1 MNPQRHAIAKNGM
14 TLLEVVIA
22 SGLIASLMV
31 IVWSLFSI
39 YSKLNERGI
48 RQATELQLV
57 RSLVRQIRTDVAQAR
72 FSFPPPKSDAISS
85 VVLEDVIPLPLGAEL
100 VGSQTTLRVVV
111 PSLRRGFPNR
121 PNSFRPDESVKT
133 FDVYD
138 VVQYDWTPS
147 ELPDLFGELQAEPR
161 LMNDRD
167 SDLQEEPGDTG
178 LTRQVTPWYAL
189 NPLALEE
196 TRVDR
201 RTPRGS
207 KIGDINDLP
216 DERNP
221 INRWVKVRDH
231 VPEVS
236 RLRFRY
242 FDGMMWRGEWD
253 SNLEKRFP
261 VAIEVAFDIFVQ
273 DEKAEEDGEIPDNE
287 AVLTK
292 TIDDENGAAKPVDRY
307 SLVEPSDQ
315 EDESVDDLTRDLEIG
330 LDGEFV
336 DYEYK
341 FVISVEPLVSSPPS
355 MGVMP

>member
-1 MNPQRHAIAKNGM
+1 MNPQRQAIAKNGM

-22 SGLIASLMV
+22 SGLVASLMV

-57 RSLVRQIRTDVAQAR
+57 RSLVRQIRTDVMQAR
-72 FSFPPPKSDAISS
+72 FSFPPPKSEAISS
-85 VVLEDVIPLPLGAEL
+85 VALENVIPLPLGAEL
-100 VGSQTTLRVVV
+100 VGTETMLRVVV

-121 PNSFRPDESVKT
+121 PNSFRPDESVKN

-138 VVQYDWTPS
+138 VVQYDWTPR
-147 ELPDLFGELQAEPR
+147 ELPDLFGELQAEPS

-167 SDLQEEPGDTG
+167 SDLLEEPGDTG
-178 LTRQVTPWYAL
+178 LMRQVTPWYAS
-189 NPLALEE
+189 NTLALEG
-196 TRVDR
+196 TRIDR

-207 KIGDINDLP
+207 MIGDIRDFP
-216 DERNP
+216 DER
-221 INRWVKVRDH
+221 IRIDRWIKVRDH

-242 FDGMMWRGEWD
+242 FDGMMWRNEWD

-273 DEKAEEDGEIPDNE
+273 DEKAEEDGETPVNE

-292 TIDDENGAAKPVDRY
+292 AVDDETGAAKPVDRY
-307 SLVEPSDQ
+307 SLVEPSDR
-315 EDESVDDLTRDLEIG
+315 EDERVGDLTGDLEIG
-330 LDGEFV
+330 LDGEFI

-341 FVISVEPLVSSPPS
+341 FVISVERLVSAPPS